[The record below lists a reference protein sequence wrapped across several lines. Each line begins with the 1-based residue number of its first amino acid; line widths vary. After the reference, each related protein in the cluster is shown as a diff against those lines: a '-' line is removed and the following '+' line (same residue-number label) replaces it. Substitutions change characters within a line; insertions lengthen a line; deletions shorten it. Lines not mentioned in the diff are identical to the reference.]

1 MTKMETDAVVELE
14 YSPGSDRII
23 RHIIR
28 TSAKTMQTHPGT
40 LIVTQVDRVEA
51 TDKDDKP
58 ILGPDEKPV
67 FVYRPKKSR
76 TAPLV
81 VH

>member
-1 MTKMETDAVVELE
+1 MVELE
-14 YSPGSDRII
+14 YSPNSGRINKQ
-23 RHIIR
+23 IIR
-28 TSAKTMQTHPGT
+28 TSAKTMQTHPGA
-40 LIVTQVDRVEA
+40 LIATQVDRVEA

-67 FVYRPKKSR
+67 FIYKPKKVRIS
-76 TAPLV
+76 PFV